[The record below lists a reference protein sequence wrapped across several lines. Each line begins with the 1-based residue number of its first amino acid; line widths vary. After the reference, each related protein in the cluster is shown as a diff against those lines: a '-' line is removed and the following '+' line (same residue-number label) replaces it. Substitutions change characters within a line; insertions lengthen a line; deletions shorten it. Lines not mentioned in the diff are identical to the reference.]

1 MPRSPHSLSLLD
13 DSRAW
18 GSQDRGLGFLVRN
31 RSLDLQ
37 WVNWAHNLPQNKQ
50 TLLPSE
56 KKRKSKLLLVLG
68 HKRGICK
75 AYRVYTVVCLTVG
88 TENIYV
94 PSSPQMSV
102 FIYTTEVS
110 SY

>member
-1 MPRSPHSLSLLD
+1 MPRFPHSLSLLD

-50 TLLPSE
+50 TVTAVRKE
-56 KKRKSKLLLVLG
+56 KEKQTVT
-68 HKRGICK
+68 GIE
-75 AYRVYTVVCLTVG
+75 T
-88 TENIYV
+88 
-94 PSSPQMSV
+94 
-102 FIYTTEVS
+102 
-110 SY
+110 

>member
-1 MPRSPHSLSLLD
+1 VPRFPHSLSLLD

-94 PSSPQMSV
+94 PSSPQVSV